1 MQSDRVSGRTGPTDQ
16 GVVERCR
23 FFRVSNFSVRNLE
36 TLLAEAKVVPA
47 VNQVR
52 CSTYTGLIDR
62 CSVVSLYRLK
72 HTHICLSRDL
82 TSSVEKRGST

>member
-1 MQSDRVSGRTGPTDQ
+1 MQSDRVSRRSGPRNR
-16 GVVERCR
+16 GVVDRYR
-23 FFRVSNFSVRNLE
+23 ISRVSNFSVRNLE

-52 CSTYTGLIDR
+52 CSTCTDLNDR

-82 TSSVEKRGST
+82 TSSAEKRVST

>member
-1 MQSDRVSGRTGPTDQ
+1 MGEQDREIRASLND
-16 GVVERCR
+16 VVY
-23 FFRVSNFSVRNLE
+23 FSVSNFSVRNLE

-52 CSTYTGLIDR
+52 FLTSADLIDR

-72 HTHICLSRDL
+72 HTHIYLSRDL
-82 TSSVEKRGST
+82 TSFAEKRGST